1 MALETKDEIG
11 IAALAA
17 VTVGGVVYYL
27 TKNSVKDSE
36 TGKVV
41 VKNDRPILVRPVQ
54 VKFSED
60 ILKKMSDEK
69 KLALGSK
76 SNTSKAGPDK
86 LIIKN
91 AIRLADVINLDYIRN
106 KGLLGRLVAQYYA
119 FERTRLFYMARTGAY
134 SFCDDTPTWLQRDKQ
149 LVHKSDIDKA
159 LKNPKWFGVA
169 LENKDFLDRWDGGTS
184 KSSLWRRRYSL
195 ETTFS
200 NWSAPP
206 RIMSPGYSYQST
218 GGYFLHCGY
227 VKEPKLPSNY
237 LVIPEDKK
245 YYKNFFNGAPRP
257 CKADGKTSMG
267 GADCINGYWHNYETS
282 PMGKFVYGDYPFGKA
297 MASLHNS
304 KILFGYS
311 YPSSGNKGEYDRV
324 CPHAYYYYS
333 QIPWRNFKGV
343 TMQDRL
349 RATYTLPVEHDSV
362 KRWKRRH
369 ALGRYYTFGYFLVR
383 TVLDVL
389 CARGECAE
397 DYPEFATHCT
407 WWLIPQPNREFV
419 ARYPDLTALGGGVQG
434 LADVN
439 SKELI
444 KYVMSITPK
453 PGTIAPWEDKGP
465 LYTWPESMGYL
476 QPLPLKLNL
485 KERETD
491 NVWGTVV
498 QYILSLETSICS
510 NIASSFV
517 DTALDAALDY
527 AESVMS
533 EWITQGIEYIMEN
546 IDNTFVASA
555 IAEVKSIIKDV
566 AGFAANMS
574 RFVDAEKLF
583 GILDQGLNTSK
594 VLTEYLDLV
603 TDDAASNLI
612 NNAKNDALAVTD
624 SLRRQ
629 WDWADELLGSAASMG
644 KDIKNT
650 LKSGLDD
657 LKP

>member
-11 IAALAA
+11 IAALAT
-17 VTVGGVVYYL
+17 VTVGGIVYYL
-27 TKNSVKDSE
+27 TKKPVKAPE
-36 TGKVV
+36 TAKVV
-41 VKNDRPILVRPVQ
+41 VKNNKPILVKTVQ
-54 VKFSED
+54 VNFSEG

-76 SNTSKAGPDK
+76 ANTAKAGLGK
-86 LIIKN
+86 LVIVSP
-91 AIRLADVINLDYIRN
+91 IRLSDNINLDYIRN

-119 FERTRLFYMARTGAY
+119 FERTRLLYMSRTGAY
-134 SFCDDTPTWLQRDKQ
+134 SFCDDTPTWLQRGNQ

-159 LKNPKWFGVA
+159 LKNPKWFGVG
-169 LENKDFLDRWDGGTS
+169 LENKDFLDRYDGGTS
-184 KSSLWRRRYSL
+184 KSVLWRRRYSL

-206 RIMSPGYSYQST
+206 LIKSPAYKYQVV
-218 GGYFLHCGY
+218 GGYFFDCN
-227 VKEPKLPSNY
+227 KITEPSRPSNY
-237 LVIPEDKK
+237 LYVPKDKK
-245 YYKNFFNGAPRP
+245 YYKYFWNGEPRKCGP
-257 CKADGKTSMG
+257 NLSKG
-267 GADCINGYWHNYETS
+267 GADCIDGYFYNYEES
-282 PMGKFVYGDYPFGKA
+282 PIGKFFYGDYPFGLA
-297 MASLHNS
+297 MADLHNF
-304 KILFGYS
+304 KIIFGYS
-311 YPSSGNKGEYDRV
+311 YPSKGNKGEYDRV
-324 CPHAYYYYS
+324 CPDRYYHLS

-343 TMQDRL
+343 TIQDRI
-349 RATYTLPVEHDSV
+349 RATYTLPVEHDHV
-362 KRWKRRH
+362 KRFKRRH

-407 WWLIPQPNREFV
+407 WWFIPQPNKEFV

-434 LADVN
+434 LADIE
-439 SKELI
+439 SKDLI

-453 PGTIAPWEDKGP
+453 PGTIAPWEDRGP
-465 LYTWPESMGYL
+465 LYTWPESTGYL

-485 KERETD
+485 KERET
-491 NVWGTVV
+491 NNAWGTIV
-498 QYILSLETSICS
+498 QYILSLETSICA
-510 NIASSFV
+510 NMASGFV

-533 EWITQGIEYIMEN
+533 EWISEGIEYIM
-546 IDNTFVASA
+546 DNLDSPALSA
-555 IAEVKSIIKDV
+555 AIKEVKSIIKDV

-574 RFVDAEKLF
+574 RFVDAEQLF
-583 GILDQGLNTSK
+583 GFIDQGLNTSK

-603 TDDAASNLI
+603 SDGAASNLI

-629 WDWADELLGSAASMG
+629 WDWADELIGSAASVG
-644 KDIKNT
+644 TDIKNT
-650 LKSGLDD
+650 LNSSLKD
-657 LKP
+657 LKQ